1 MLSAEKSKAS
11 IMETLETKESSL
23 EKINQDIIVERKQW
37 NEYLSQQ
44 RSNLQ
49 MEINQHRNEAK
60 ERTRKMQDDA
70 TTAMNRLSKQLSSK
84 FERAST
90 ELNEK
95 ARQVELLHGQLSTI
109 ARQTKRDKANIEEKD
124 KSRQH
129 LLDEIEKF
137 KNLLEEKHDDII
149 LLTKAE
155 QSSRE
160 ELENAKNKIRK
171 LEFDSSEKLEILLR
185 EKAALL
191 NEVQEYKHQE
201 AEINARLASIKQKED
216 KVKEKDEERIHE
228 LRQFECSLKE
238 QDARLSCLR
247 EEIESNQ
254 DQLRISNEQIIVK
267 ETSLAET
274 EDKLKEYAQ
283 MLKRQGREIKQ
294 KEKDIKNAAKLLSH
308 EKSKKDKNDY
318 KLILDLKQLVED
330 GRVQYKELLAVHKK
344 LEETL
349 SEKDEIIND
358 MKESTQ
364 KNSAG
369 SDFTEAQQ
377 ALHQLA
383 LQLKEKDERLEE
395 KLAKCHECE
404 AQLASWQ
411 KQLENFAFQ
420 LSQEQES

>member
-1 MLSAEKSKAS
+1 M
-11 IMETLETKESSL
+11 KESTL
-23 EKINQDIIVERKQW
+23 EKINQDIIVERRQW
-37 NEYLSQQ
+37 NESLSQQ

-49 MEINQHRNEAK
+49 IEIKQHRKEAK
-60 ERTRKMQDDA
+60 ERITKMQDDA

-95 ARQVELLHGQLSTI
+95 ARQVELLHQQLTKI
-109 ARQTKRDKANIEEKD
+109 AKRTKKDKAIIEENN

-129 LLDEIEKF
+129 LLDEIENYK
-137 KNLLEEKHDDII
+137 KEIEQKHVDIQS
-149 LLTKAE
+149 LTKAE
-155 QSSRE
+155 QSSKE
-160 ELENAKNKIRK
+160 EVESVKNKMRK
-171 LEFDSSEKLEILLR
+171 LEYDSGEELAILSR

-201 AEINARLASIKQKED
+201 AEINARLVSIKERED
-216 KVKEKDEERIHE
+216 KVKDRDEERIHE
-228 LRQFECSLKE
+228 LRQLEHSMKE
-238 QDARLSCLR
+238 EDARLSCLR
-247 EEIESNQ
+247 EEIQSNQ
-254 DQLRISNEQIIVK
+254 DQLRISNEQIIAK

-283 MLKRQGREIKQ
+283 MLKRQGKEIKQ

-308 EKSKKDKNDY
+308 EKTRKEKNDY

-349 SEKDEIIND
+349 CEKDKIISD
-358 MKESTQ
+358 MKESAQ
-364 KNSAG
+364 KNVPE

-383 LQLKEKDERLEE
+383 LQLNEKDDRLEE
-395 KLAKCHECE
+395 KLAKCHQCE

-411 KQLENFAFQ
+411 KQLENFALQ
-420 LSQEQES
+420 LTQEQES